1 MIRWGFLHVLLNA
14 EKILLFHLR
23 EHTVDQTIFFYLN
36 ELRDTVRFLTFII
49 HDSSLLK
56 SIT

>member
-1 MIRWGFLHVLLNA
+1 MGFLHVLLNA
-14 EKILLFHLR
+14 EKILVFHLR

>member
-1 MIRWGFLHVLLNA
+1 MAFLHVLLKNA

-36 ELRDTVRFLTFII
+36 ERRDTVRFLTFII
-49 HDSSLLK
+49 HDLSLLK

>member
-1 MIRWGFLHVLLNA
+1 MAFLHVLLNA

-23 EHTVDQTIFFYLN
+23 EHTVDQTIFFNLN
-36 ELRDTVRFLTFII
+36 ERSDTVRFLTFII

>member
-1 MIRWGFLHVLLNA
+1 MYYLNNA

-36 ELRDTVRFLTFII
+36 ERRDTVRFLTFII
-49 HDSSLLK
+49 HDLSLLK